1 MSQFP
6 RFSVPRQPLIF
17 CLLISLIAVKFHQIY
32 SAAEIDGCHLC
43 VLETLDINRNWLVNG
58 QLKEDSWKAGPIQ
71 KNEDLT
77 KGPTMQRIP
86 RKTCWVKKNSWLRG
100 TGGLWT
106 RVPCN
111 CEREFPAGLQFL
123 YSAQCPTVNHIFSTT
138 LGRGCYN
145 SLFNENANSC

>member
-77 KGPTMQRIP
+77 KSPTMQRIP
-86 RKTCWVKKNSWLRG
+86 RRTCWVQKISRLQG

-111 CEREFPAGLQFL
+111 CEQLWTRVPCRPAISLF
-123 YSAQCPTVNHIFSTT
+123 CPTSTPH
-138 LGRGCYN
+138 LQYN
-145 SLFNENANSC
+145 PWQGLP